1 MCNGV
6 KLKGCNTV
14 ENHEGNYLLHRH
26 DNGLHSTQTESKT
39 ILTLFLSHCCSALY
53 NPFWSS
59 SPPAPAII
67 LECAVE
73 NEPVFSDTQLVVR
86 DASCWTSLSYK
97 AFFGGGVDGAETQAQ
112 ITEKKRSLSSWP
124 SRVKT
129 RPGCCTLSRH
139 CLLKCWH
146 LGLNEVFK
154 FSQNILEM
162 LYGKTPSFSC
172 ANLTTLHLFS
182 NLVGL
187 IALQGFWSSLEEWCW
202 ELLKH

>member
-1 MCNGV
+1 MPNKVGLTTSYTFCNWKEAAKYQKCPMESSWRGATQWKTMKVIIYYIDMIMVYIQLRLKV
-6 KLKGCNTV
+6 KL
-14 ENHEGNYLLHRH
+14 
-26 DNGLHSTQTESKT
+26 SW
-39 ILTLFLSHCCSALY
+39 LFPVSHCCSALY
-53 NPFWSS
+53 NSFRSS

-73 NEPVFSDTQLVVR
+73 NEPVFSDTPLVVR
-86 DASCWTSLSYK
+86 DASCWTSVSYK

-112 ITEKKRSLSSWP
+112 IAEKKRSLSSWP

-129 RPGCCTLSRH
+129 RPGCCTLSLH

-162 LYGKTPSFSC
+162 LYGKTPS
-172 ANLTTLHLFS
+172 LF
-182 NLVGL
+182 L
-187 IALQGFWSSLEEWCW
+187 C
-202 ELLKH
+202 